1 MNGCP
6 SEKQCVLGFDEFGF
20 AVFRRHCDR
29 WKQQHRSHEY
39 SYPSVS
45 TSKIELW
52 QEMLSNWNETGAP
65 CASKIHSFIESGVP
79 TELRG
84 QLWKCLLGSDRIKE
98 SSMRTYQD
106 YVQELHSQLA
116 VLGVNEYGVQMA
128 VSTLVSADKARAG
141 MDGGTRNLTPDRN
154 PEVKI
159 ETLRQIVLDV
169 ERSFPTHCSL
179 MGRNPEAK
187 EGQAKLFRLLSAY
200 AEYNP
205 QIGYCQG
212 MSYIAAMLLMNMQEE
227 DAFWALVVLLEKPKY
242 LAGFYEYSLDTI
254 QRHAKI
260 FQQLLK
266 HRMPC
271 LWQHMENLKVAPS
284 LFITTWFLT
293 LFTSLPCWDTVLA
306 IWDLIILDGINIIFS
321 TGLCI
326 LQLLEPR
333 LLAMS
338 DVSLLLP
345 TLLRI
350 PVDVS
355 RYSILVPALWMTKVH
370 KWELDCML
378 SVVLEEEEEEMLS
391 SGRCSIQSSTV
402 QEVTNIERKSASN
415 PKGDDGKRSS
425 RSSASTGRGRQ
436 ETLKNTLTKML
447 KIARC
452 YLQDLG
458 QLPEDPAVSQSRD
471 RSPGARGHSKRRPSA
486 LCNKGELWKVNRG
499 RGRTERTPL

>member
-1 MNGCP
+1 MNCCP

-45 TSKIELW
+45 TFKIELW
-52 QEMLSNWNETGAP
+52 QEMFRNWNETDGS
-65 CASKIHSFIESGVP
+65 CTNKIHRFLESGVP
-79 TELRG
+79 TALRG
-84 QLWKCLLGSDRIKE
+84 QLWKCLLGSERVKE
-98 SSMRTYQD
+98 SSIHTYQD
-106 YVQELHSQLA
+106 YVQELRSQLST
-116 VLGVNEYGVQMA
+116 LGVNEYGVQMA
-128 VSTLVSADKARAG
+128 VSTLDGAHKVRAG
-141 MDGGTRNLTPDRN
+141 MAGGTRNLAPAQE

-179 MGRNPEAK
+179 MGRSAEAK
-187 EGQAKLFRLLSAY
+187 EGQAKLFRILSAY

-212 MSYIAAMLLMNMQEE
+212 MSYIAAMLLMNMQEQ

-242 LAGFYEYSLDTI
+242 LAGFYEHSLDTI

-271 LWQHMENLKVAPS
+271 LWQHMENLKVAPL

-306 IWDLIILDGINIIFS
+306 IWDLIILYGINTIFS

-338 DVSLLLP
+338 DVSHLLP

-350 PVDVS
+350 PVEVS

-370 KWELDCML
+370 KWELDCMQ
-378 SVVLEEEEEEMLS
+378 SVVLEEEEEEMMS
-391 SGRCSIQSSTV
+391 SGRHSIQSSTM
-402 QEVTNIERKSASN
+402 QKATNVDKKNAPN
-415 PKGDDGKRSS
+415 LKDDAGKRSS

-452 YLQDLG
+452 YLQELG
-458 QLPEDPAVSQSRD
+458 QLPKDLATSPSQD
-471 RSPGARGHSKRRPSA
+471 RSPSARGHTKYHGS
-486 LCNKGELWKVNRG
+486 KGEARRVNSR
-499 RGRTERTPL
+499 RGRTERTNL